1 MADKLKKRDLTF
13 PANTPELTKLLAD
26 TLRDNL
32 KIPVN
37 TGITIN
43 YIYRKAEQAGR
54 EELDE
59 FRAMFKLLNNFVNSP
74 PAIQKY
80 LDENNTGVIISKG
93 INGVEGSIQTI
104 LDSGCI
110 DLNNVAKSV
119 KDKLSNSN
127 KEADSP
133 IYLKLKFL
141 AGNVSL
147 ILEILINR
155 IKSNEKIDKNT
166 NFNYPNKFIKEWNSL
181 KEKYD
186 KSIQNAPVKI
196 DNLYIG
202 VDNIKKAL
210 TNFVNF
216 FGENGINIKMYQKLN
231 ECVPIFNNIFEFKKI
246 KDLSKLNELQNFIN
260 ENKQAI
266 NELEFIAGSAEIIEK
281 AEDSDD
287 KEYLDTNIKND
298 MSNFTKVYNKFIK
311 ANKEVGDVV
320 TELVESINKVREKG
334 KVESTNALVDLSTLL
349 KHLIEGFDKLANI
362 GSLIGLNLKR
372 VSDNHNKKIE
382 KYFLKYGNVG
392 NYDNLKNAAYDNSAK
407 IKNIGRERVPRLIRD
422 EKRKLL
428 PVLKDAKN
436 FESKMKT
443 MKIIEYLKTKVKKD
457 LEDCKSEFESVNEE
471 VDEK

>member
-1 MADKLKKRDLTF
+1 MGLFSGKKKKSDSRNESRGREVIEGKIEGVTEGPFDDSKYTEYQNKINEISSNIENHTKKLNELLKNLDWNNPDTFKSSLNNVASTANNVNSGFESLNTIKKELKEELTKSDDESKGKIQKLSNTISSVFSSSDKALADKLKKRDLTF

-202 VDNIKKAL
+202 VG
-210 TNFVNF
+210 FV
-216 FGENGINIKMYQKLN
+216 EI
-231 ECVPIFNNIFEFKKI
+231 
-246 KDLSKLNELQNFIN
+246 LSK
-260 ENKQAI
+260 
-266 NELEFIAGSAEIIEK
+266 
-281 AEDSDD
+281 
-287 KEYLDTNIKND
+287 
-298 MSNFTKVYNKFIK
+298 
-311 ANKEVGDVV
+311 
-320 TELVESINKVREKG
+320 
-334 KVESTNALVDLSTLL
+334 
-349 KHLIEGFDKLANI
+349 
-362 GSLIGLNLKR
+362 SL
-372 VSDNHNKKIE
+372 
-382 KYFLKYGNVG
+382 
-392 NYDNLKNAAYDNSAK
+392 
-407 IKNIGRERVPRLIRD
+407 
-422 EKRKLL
+422 
-428 PVLKDAKN
+428 
-436 FESKMKT
+436 
-443 MKIIEYLKTKVKKD
+443 
-457 LEDCKSEFESVNEE
+457 
-471 VDEK
+471 

>member
-1 MADKLKKRDLTF
+1 LADKLKKRDLTF

-147 ILEILINR
+147 IL
-155 IKSNEKIDKNT
+155 
-166 NFNYPNKFIKEWNSL
+166 
-181 KEKYD
+181 
-186 KSIQNAPVKI
+186 
-196 DNLYIG
+196 
-202 VDNIKKAL
+202 
-210 TNFVNF
+210 
-216 FGENGINIKMYQKLN
+216 
-231 ECVPIFNNIFEFKKI
+231 
-246 KDLSKLNELQNFIN
+246 
-260 ENKQAI
+260 
-266 NELEFIAGSAEIIEK
+266 
-281 AEDSDD
+281 
-287 KEYLDTNIKND
+287 
-298 MSNFTKVYNKFIK
+298 
-311 ANKEVGDVV
+311 
-320 TELVESINKVREKG
+320 
-334 KVESTNALVDLSTLL
+334 
-349 KHLIEGFDKLANI
+349 
-362 GSLIGLNLKR
+362 
-372 VSDNHNKKIE
+372 
-382 KYFLKYGNVG
+382 
-392 NYDNLKNAAYDNSAK
+392 
-407 IKNIGRERVPRLIRD
+407 
-422 EKRKLL
+422 
-428 PVLKDAKN
+428 
-436 FESKMKT
+436 
-443 MKIIEYLKTKVKKD
+443 
-457 LEDCKSEFESVNEE
+457 
-471 VDEK
+471 